1 MNFHLNLGDHLILNK
16 QISYAI
22 TEINVQ
28 EGTLLL
34 YVLKVLGAPYH
45 YHYYYGE
52 NYLFPHYTYFSSQY
66 QITYMRIEEI
76 LKKFKDITYIFGVDS
91 SISQKSVLHRRL
103 FLIKRNNLV
112 Q

>member
-1 MNFHLNLGDHLILNK
+1 MNFHLNLGDHLILDK
-16 QISYAI
+16 QVSYAI

-28 EGTLLL
+28 EGELLL
-34 YVLKVLGAPYH
+34 YGLKVLGAPH
-45 YHYYYGE
+45 HYYYGE

-66 QITYMRIEEI
+66 QITYLRIEEI
-76 LKKFKDITYIFGVDS
+76 LKRFKDIVGVNP
-91 SISQKSVLHRRL
+91 SISQESVLHRRL

>member
-1 MNFHLNLGDHLILNK
+1 MDFHLNLGDHLILNK

-34 YVLKVLGAPYH
+34 YGLKVLGVPH
-45 YHYYYGE
+45 HYYSG
-52 NYLFPHYTYFSSQY
+52 NYIFPHYSYCSSQY

-76 LKKFKDITYIFGVDS
+76 LKRFKDITYIFGVNP